1 MVMKSWRVCRAGAAP
16 VISNLMDCL
25 GISGVLDSVVP
36 WDERQCKLSV
46 SNRVKAMVINILA
59 GRTPLYNMGEYFE
72 HQDMANLFGEGISFE
87 DVTDDSL
94 ARGLDKIHQANPRK
108 VISSALMTGISRE
121 GVKVDA
127 IHGDTTSISVY
138 GQYERDDIAELAMND
153 RAIAIMLGHS
163 KDHRPD
169 LKQLK
174 AGLFVTSEGIP
185 VMGEA
190 LDGNM
195 DDKTWSGRCIE
206 TLKKME
212 SEFDKID
219 LDKITYVADSALA
232 TKGNLRAIHE
242 LERKDGKKGLYFVTR
257 LPATFKMEHKLI
269 EEAWDKDTWVELGKT
284 SQAKDAAVY
293 RSQMFIRSI
302 EEIKY
307 KLVVVHS
314 SKLDG
319 RKQKS
324 ITKKIEQLKVDLEKA
339 ATELENREYACRPDA
354 EKGLKRF
361 VKEHNNEFYE
371 LAGEVVEVE
380 RNKRWGKRGRPPK
393 DYIPEVET
401 IYQVKCSVGEAKE
414 ASVNRAFEQ
423 ASCFVLIT
431 NRLSDNWDSR
441 RILREYK
448 DQHSVEA
455 SFSFMKNPTY
465 LDAIFLKKPERV
477 EALTYVMILAL
488 FIYQILQRRVRA
500 ALAEEDS
507 YVTVNGLKLR
517 RPTGNRVLQLLR
529 YIHVAMINDGEKES
543 RQLEEMER
551 SEPLDRV
558 LRLVGFTREIYLT
571 TRAGPRYLLE

>member
-1 MVMKSWRVCRAGAAP
+1 MKSWRVFLAGAGP
-16 VISNLMDCL
+16 VISNLMDSL
-25 GISGVLDSVVP
+25 GITGVLDSVVL

-46 SNRVKAMVINILA
+46 SAGVKAMIINILA
-59 GRTPLYNMGEYFE
+59 GRTPLYNMGEFFQ
-72 HQDMANLFGEGISFE
+72 HQDMANLFGEGITFE

-94 ARGLDKIHQANPRK
+94 ARGLDKIHEANPRK
-108 VISSALMTGISRE
+108 VISSALMTAIRQE
-121 GVKVDA
+121 GVEVDA

-138 GQYERDDIAELAMND
+138 GQYERDDELAVND
-153 RAIAIMLGHS
+153 PAISIVLGHS

-212 SEFDKID
+212 REFDRID
-219 LDKITYVADSALA
+219 LDKITYVSDSALA
-232 TKGNLRAIHE
+232 TKDNLQAIHK
-242 LERKDGKKGLYFVTR
+242 LERENGKKGLFFVTR
-257 LPATFKMEHKLI
+257 LPATFRMEHNLI
-269 EEAWDKDTWVELGKT
+269 ERAWEKDNWVELGKT

-293 RSQMFIRSI
+293 RSQIFIRAVNDV
-302 EEIKY
+302 KY
-307 KLVVVHS
+307 KLLVVHS

-324 ITKKIEQLKVDLEKA
+324 ITKRIEQLKVDLEKA
-339 ATELENREYACRPDA
+339 TKELEKQEYACRPDA
-354 EKGLKRF
+354 EDGLKRF
-361 VKEHNNEFYE
+361 VKEHHNEFCD

-380 RNKRWGKRGRPPK
+380 RNKKWGKPGRPPK
-393 DYIPEVET
+393 DYVPEVERV
-401 IYQVKCSVGEAKE
+401 YQVKCRIGETNG
-414 ASVNRAFEQ
+414 ASVKKAFEQ

-431 NRLSDNWDSR
+431 NRLSHEWDDR
-441 RILREYK
+441 RILTEYK
-448 DQHSVEA
+448 EQHSVET

-488 FIYQILQRRVRA
+488 FLHRILQRRVRK
-500 ALAEEDS
+500 ALAEEGS
-507 YVTVNGLKLR
+507 YVTVDGIKLKQ
-517 RPTGNRVLQLLR
+517 PTGNRVLQLLKYTR
-529 YIHVAMINDGEKES
+529 VALVNDGEKEY
-543 RQLEEMER
+543 R
-551 SEPLDRV
+551 
-558 LRLVGFTREIYLT
+558 
-571 TRAGPRYLLE
+571 LLEDRSSKRTS